1 MIFLFHIFH
10 RAPSLPLVVQVDP
23 IPLAKVEET
32 TPSISPN
39 SIISGRS
46 SPDNHDVEPA
56 TSPQQV
62 PRLQSVQENI
72 AFTDR
77 KDSPVLIRPAT
88 LLDSPTRCSQAEPE
102 PLDVAEDPEEEE
114 EASDACDGGS
124 NICDR
129 SSNIFTREQ
138 EKTDKELREVSNPV
152 LKWVLQ
158 ALTPSDTVL
167 SDLFPLPRS
176 KTSQSDTMT
185 MDVTTPT
192 K

>member
-102 PLDVAEDPEEEE
+102 PEE
-114 EASDACDGGS
+114 EAFDACDGGS
-124 NICDR
+124 NICD
-129 SSNIFTREQ
+129 SGSNIFTREQ